1 MDTRLIE
8 NEYLQAEISDV
19 GAEPV
24 FLWDKGARRN
34 VLWRGDD
41 HFWGR
46 HAPVLFPN
54 VGRHFGDV
62 FRHKG
67 QVYSLSQHGFAR
79 DRVFTCVAEQSNS
92 LSLQLVSDDATRENY
107 PFPFVLTVTHQA
119 VGHQL
124 VTIWQVR
131 NTGNEPMYFTIGGHP
146 AFVLLKND
154 LAMDHYYLKIEGSG
168 AEGLTVV
175 RIDPKAG
182 NPLPGVTEDW
192 ALTDGRLPLTDAL
205 FEADV
210 VILDNHQIDRI
221 SLVHN
226 SGDRLVTVDAGGFP
240 NFGIWSKPGA
250 PFVCLEPWVGR
261 TDDAGFTGE
270 LSEKPGII
278 TLDAGETFEAR
289 YAIEL

>member
-24 FLWDKGARRN
+24 FLWDKAARRN
-34 VLWRGDD
+34 VLWRGDAA
-41 HFWGR
+41 FWGR

-54 VGRHFGDV
+54 VGRHFEDT
-62 FRHKG
+62 FRHNG

-79 DRVFTCVAEQSNS
+79 DRVFTCVAEQPGS
-92 LSLQLVSDDATRENY
+92 LSLRLVSDDATRENY
-107 PFPFVLTVTHQA
+107 PFPFALTVTYQA

-124 VTIWQVR
+124 MTIWQVR
-131 NTGNEPMYFTIGGHP
+131 NTGKAPMYFTIGGHP

-154 LAMDHYYLKIEGSG
+154 LAMAHYYLKIEGRG
-168 AEGLTVV
+168 AEGLTVA
-175 RIDPKAG
+175 RIDPSAG

-192 ALTDGRLPLTDAL
+192 PLTDGCLPLTDAL
-205 FEADV
+205 FEADAI
-210 VILDNHQIDRI
+210 ILDDHQIDRI
-221 SLVHN
+221 SLMHHD
-226 SGDRLVTVDAGGFP
+226 GDRLVTVDAAGFP

-250 PFVCLEPWVGR
+250 PFVCLEPWIGR

-270 LSEKPGII
+270 LSEKPGIVA
-278 TLDAGETFEAR
+278 LPAGETFEAH